1 MVTMLKEREQLK
13 GKMLAEESAPLRVT
27 DPLWAVI
34 QYLDDRLAGR
44 PIEVPSGSDGLGPIR
59 PANLQAS
66 STSFSGPLSTALKEP
81 QTTSASAV
89 PLKAVRIAACDL
101 KDDDLVCLL
110 AVLQPQPVASAQT
123 VDSKGNVDVVVV
135 LCSCNISAQYV
146 AQPTS
151 EVDKSSSLP
160 DSERA
165 GRGLKE
171 LTLRENDI
179 SHSGFATALAA
190 LARSTVETLDFAYNL
205 IINCRCVAP

>member
-1 MVTMLKEREQLK
+1 MLKEREQLK

-66 STSFSGPLSTALKEP
+66 SASSSGPLSTALKLS
-81 QTTSASAV
+81 QTTAASAG

-110 AVLQPQPVASAQT
+110 AVLQPQPVVSAQT
-123 VDSKGNVDVVVV
+123 VDSKGNVDLVVV
-135 LCSCNISAQYV
+135 L
-146 AQPTS
+146 
-151 EVDKSSSLP
+151 
-160 DSERA
+160 
-165 GRGLKE
+165 
-171 LTLRENDI
+171 
-179 SHSGFATALAA
+179 
-190 LARSTVETLDFAYNL
+190 
-205 IINCRCVAP
+205 